1 MIKLIK
7 RMSSGY
13 ITESFEDRSGLS
25 RVKPAKSLTSGQKK
39 TTGRDNLGHISV
51 RHKGGGAKRLYRK
64 ISTLDEFRG
73 MIAEVMTLEYD
84 PNRTANIALVQF
96 DNSVKRYILAPEG
109 LKVGA
114 KIECSDKVSTTKGN
128 RAKLKD
134 IQAGSQVYDIE
145 FYPSSRAHLAKAAG
159 AYATL
164 QAVEGQYALLKLPSG
179 ETRKV
184 HFESYASLGQVSNS
198 EHSNITIGK
207 AGRNRKKNIRPSVRG
222 KAMSP
227 RSHPHGGGEG
237 VNPIGLKYPKT
248 PWGKVAIGKRT
259 RRKKN
264 SDKFIVKR
272 AGKR

>member
-1 MIKLIK
+1 MIKLVK

-25 RVKPAKSLTSGQKK
+25 RVKPTKSLTSGQKK
-39 TTGRDNLGHISV
+39 TIGRDNLGHISV
-51 RHKGGGAKRLYRK
+51 RHKGGGVKRLYRK
-64 ISTLDEFRG
+64 ISSLDEFNG
-73 MIAEVMTLEYD
+73 MSAKVMTLEYD

-96 DNSVKRYILAPEG
+96 ENTVKRYILAPEG
-109 LKVGA
+109 LAVGQTLV
-114 KIECSDKVSTTKGN
+114 CSDKISTKKGN

-134 IQAGSQVYDIE
+134 IQIGSQIYDIE
-145 FYPSSRAHLAKAAG
+145 LYPGSRSHLAKAAG
-159 AYATL
+159 AYALL
-164 QAVEGQYALLKLPSG
+164 QAVEGTYALLKLPSG

-184 HFESYASLGQVSNS
+184 HFDSFASIGQVSNS
-198 EHSNITIGK
+198 EHSNVTIGK

-222 KAMSP
+222 KVMSP

-248 PWGKVAIGKRT
+248 PWGKIAIGKKT

-264 SDKFIVKR
+264 SDKFILKR